1 MSGQWE
7 PVVVLEKGRTRRKVS
22 RQMCPGSG
30 DRLRAE
36 SDGRCTV
43 ILQERRL
50 KRTEDG
56 TWQQVEEKK

>member
-1 MSGQWE
+1 M
-7 PVVVLEKGRTRRKVS
+7 VLEKGRTRRKVS

-56 TWQQVEEKK
+56 TWQQAEEKK

>member
-1 MSGQWE
+1 M
-7 PVVVLEKGRTRRKVS
+7 VLEKGGTRRKVS

-36 SDGRCTV
+36 SDGRCIV

-50 KRTEDG
+50 KREEDG